1 MFALIYEINT
11 YFGGTQRFHI
21 LLVKCF
27 GFNKKGSE
35 LCFVFT
41 QSLFEGT
48 QCVYM

>member
-11 YFGGTQRFHI
+11 YFGGFRI

-27 GFNKKGSE
+27 GFNKKGLE